1 MLQMVFCTFCC
12 FVYIIYV
19 PCVLV
24 LKEDVILISLR
35 QVGTLSLSLSLSRCE
50 AEVAWA
56 WLLFIFSREIN
67 VCNVATVNTDHVVTE
82 QTELRTGNHQGHA
95 G

>member
-1 MLQMVFCTFCC
+1 MVFCTFCC

-35 QVGTLSLSLSLSRCE
+35 QVGTLSLSLSRCE
-50 AEVAWA
+50 AEVACA

-67 VCNVATVNTDHVVTE
+67 VSNVATVHTDHLLTE
-82 QTELRTGNHQGHA
+82 QTELRTGNQQGHA